1 MACLL
6 TGFLA
11 CGAAAQAV
19 LRLSRPRAEKRAA
32 KIKKKHIFRLFW
44 GPGSGPTF
52 NYHSTQRDGNWAQ
65 NPAPIRENQRAQVL

>member
-19 LRLSRPRAEKRAA
+19 LRLSRPRAEKRAQ
-32 KIKKKHIFRLFW
+32 KSQKK
-44 GPGSGPTF
+44 
-52 NYHSTQRDGNWAQ
+52 
-65 NPAPIRENQRAQVL
+65 